1 MSEKEVKAF
10 LDYRDRVKVKNDV
23 KVHGHVKV
31 RDRIKVYGRVQAHGH
46 MKTSVSGNVVLI
58 SGQAVSISG
67 QTVSISGQSVFIGSL
82 APTLLRNGYTQITN
96 TAGGTQLSSGVIIFT
111 TVESLPGNDPIWIG
125 AIGVN
130 SGTGYLLVAGNNIDI
145 GIDNLNKVYLFAQTS
160 GQFVSWLAED

>member
-1 MSEKEVKAF
+1 MSEHEVKAF

-46 MKTSVSGNVVLI
+46 MKTSVSGNIVL
-58 SGQAVSISG
+58 ISG
-67 QTVSISGQSVFIGSL
+67 QTVSISGQSVSISGQSLLIGSI
-82 APTLLRNGYTQITN
+82 APTLLRNGYTQITD
-96 TAGGTQLSSGVIIFT
+96 TVGGTVLSSGVIIIT
-111 TVESLPGNDPIWIG
+111 TVENIPGNDPMWIG

-130 SGTGYLLVAGNNIDI
+130 SGTGYLLVAGNNKDI
-145 GIDNLNKVYLFAQTS
+145 SIDNLNKVYIFAQTS